1 MAKEAYV
8 KITEVLKDA
17 PALASTAT
25 PFLVAG
31 AIKSAYGNYDVNYFT
46 SRKKF
51 LETYTCDGKLTGRC
65 DVSLINAYEVLGSA
79 PILVVRAK
87 AKDYVPAELISKDSE
102 QNKLFSIMFRDFM
115 KDSNFQVVYSMKKS
129 VTNPGAVELNL
140 KYERIIDLYRYTSTG
155 IVDGGEGYKIGDIV
169 TLTDANNRVSL
180 KAKVLAV
187 GTSGSKE
194 GVVTSLKLITDIG
207 PGLEGGASSG
217 TFTAEFTDQFKGA
230 SSPNLTSTDGTGLE
244 ISVSAEKLPN
254 EQVKEYNVVFALD
267 DRVADAQG
275 NSLYYKNVWDD
286 EWPFEISLGTAQP
299 TEVTVANPY
308 VEVDPTQPET
318 LTYLDYGPAEELA
331 GTLDSTIVGES
342 SDVYDPVADPSGK
355 HWAKFETFESRHIPM
370 FSDFGTANVGT
381 YLKPLANQFNAQ
393 YVLSL
398 PRNMESVAG
407 AETWNDLDLG
417 NSRFYGCTPFAVTTN
432 LGFMA
437 LIAPTSQ
444 YIATICT
451 NAVAGR
457 EFEAVAG
464 KETGVVGYANLTKS
478 FDKEE
483 RERLLDLKINTITYR
498 EVDGYAMFND
508 DLTGLVQN
516 NPFKE
521 EFNRR
526 LGVRIA
532 QDVDTLMQQFKFKL
546 NTAALR
552 DTIQGVIANYFD
564 TASFKKKIWAYEVI
578 CNDDNNPPSL
588 QAQNKLAVTVNIA
601 FYYTAKYI
609 EVVNNIYSVGQSFSE

>member
-17 PALASTAT
+17 PALASVAT

-31 AIKSAYGNYDVNYFT
+31 AIKSAYGNYGVNYFA

-51 LETYTCDGKLTGRC
+51 LETYTCDGKLTGKC

-79 PILVVRAK
+79 PILVVRART
-87 AKDYVPAELISKDSE
+87 KDYTPAELVSKDSE
-102 QNKLFSIMFRDFM
+102 ENKLFSIKFRDFM
-115 KDSNFQVVYSMKKS
+115 KDKNYQVVYVMEKS
-129 VTNPGAVELNL
+129 EVNPGAVHLNL
-140 KYERIIDLYRYTSTG
+140 KYERIIDLCRYTF
-155 IVDGGEGYKIGDIV
+155 GEIKTAGSGYEIGDIV
-169 TLTDANNRVSL
+169 TLTDATNAVSL
-180 KAKVLAV
+180 KVKVLAV
-187 GTSGSKE
+187 GDDGA
-194 GVVTSLKLITDIG
+194 VTNLKLITSLG
-207 PGLEGGASSG
+207 PQADSP
-217 TFTAEFTDQFKGA
+217 FTAQFTNQFRGA
-230 SSPNLTSTDGTGLE
+230 ADPNLTSTDGNGLS
-244 ISVSAEKLPN
+244 ISVTAEKLPN
-254 EQVKEYNVVFALD
+254 EVVKEYDVVFALD
-267 DRVADAQG
+267 ENVTDAQG
-275 NSLYYKNVWDD
+275 NSLYYRNVWDS
-286 EWPFEISLGTAQP
+286 EWPFEIDLGSAQP

-318 LTYLDYGPAEELA
+318 LTYLDYGPATVLT
-331 GTLDSTIVGES
+331 GTLSSTIEGETN
-342 SDVYDPVADPSGK
+342 DVYDPVADPSGK
-355 HWAKFETFESRHIPM
+355 HWAEFETYESRHIPM

-381 YLKPLANQFNAQ
+381 YLKPLANQFNGQ
-393 YVLSL
+393 YVISL
-398 PRNMESVAG
+398 PRSMESVAG
-407 AETWNDLDLG
+407 AETWDDLDLG

-437 LIAPTSQ
+437 LIAPTTQ
-444 YIATICT
+444 YIATVCQ

-464 KETGVVGYANLTKS
+464 KETGVVGYMNLTKN
-478 FDKEE
+478 FNKEE

-526 LGVRIA
+526 MGVRIA
-532 QDVDTLMQQFKFKL
+532 QDIDTLMQQFKFKL

-552 DTIQGVIANYFD
+552 DTIQSVIANYFD
-564 TASFKKKIWAYEVI
+564 TASFKSKIWAYEVI
-578 CNDDNNPPSL
+578 CNDENNPPSL